1 MSGGEDNIQGYMLA
15 IQQLR
20 LCSFFFFKD
29 LGNASLAATLV
40 IIHVIAYNVGY
51 CIFQLSLVKKEH

>member
-20 LCSFFFFKD
+20 LCSFFFKD

-40 IIHVIAYNVGY
+40 IIHVIAYKGP
-51 CIFQLSLVKKEH
+51 LLVTVFFSFL

>member
-20 LCSFFFFKD
+20 LCAFFFFKD

-40 IIHVIAYNVGY
+40 IIHVIAYKGP
-51 CIFQLSLVKKEH
+51 LLVTVFFSFL

>member
-40 IIHVIAYNVGY
+40 IIHVIAYKGP
-51 CIFQLSLVKKEH
+51 LLVTVFFSFL